1 MLLAQSYTMASQA
14 PPAMAWREY
23 EQLVLAGWE
32 ALLASSPTEKA
43 VQQFLE
49 VHPCMVP
56 GPSAAIGYAGHGVEP
71 PGLITQPTLP
81 AFTSRIPDFLWIG
94 RNSAAVFPILI
105 EIESPGKRWFTA
117 HGAAS
122 AQLTQAL
129 GQIHEWK
136 AWFADHHNVAS
147 FLKYYGVETHAR
159 PLLPRYILVHG
170 RRSEFETNKA
180 LVAKRAAMETSDIVL
195 MTYDR
200 LVPDRNAVDVM
211 TVKLKAD
218 GYHALFAPPTL
229 ELGPNVAE
237 GLARIAGKQDAVL
250 GSPYFTDERRA
261 FMVERLTYWDNWVQT
276 GSKGIRNLGHRE

>member
-1 MLLAQSYTMASQA
+1 MSLAQSYTMASQA

-23 EQLVLAGWE
+23 EQLVLARWGE
-32 ALLASSPTEKA
+32 LLASSPAEKA

-56 GPSAAIGYAGHGVEP
+56 GPTAAIGYAGHGVDP
-71 PGLITQPTLP
+71 PALITQPALP

-105 EIESPGKRWFTA
+105 EIEAPGKAWFTA
-117 HGAAS
+117 SGSAS

-147 FLKYYGVETHAR
+147 FLKYYDVETHGR

-170 RRSEFETNKA
+170 RRSEFDANKA
-180 LVAKRAAMETSDIVL
+180 LVAKRAAMETPDIVL

-200 LVPDRNAVDVM
+200 LAPDRNADDVM

-218 GYHALFAPPTL
+218 GYHAIFAPPTL

-237 GLARIAGKQDAVL
+237 GLARIVGKQDAVL
-250 GSPYFTDERRA
+250 VSPYFTDERRT
-261 FMVERLTYWDNWVQT
+261 FMLERLAYWDNWVRT
-276 GSKGIRNLGHRE
+276 SSKGIRNLGHRE